1 MTLHYLD
8 FDYSE
13 DAQGV
18 GSFEAMAATT
28 AEQAPRVQAEVAC
41 VLDWAFDQ
49 FGNACAPLDEGGEW
63 DYDLQG
69 QRDTRVTQTLSYH
82 RRTGLTVSAES
93 AGTTWHTLTLVLS
106 GTAAFCAAFRARFGL
121 DDV

>member
-28 AEQAPRVQAEVAC
+28 AEQAPRVQAEVVRA
-41 VLDWAFDQ
+41 DRAFDQ
-49 FGNACAPLDEGGEW
+49 FGACAPLGGGEW
-63 DYDLQG
+63 
-69 QRDTRVTQTLSYH
+69 T
-82 RRTGLTVSAES
+82 
-93 AGTTWHTLTLVLS
+93 TTWWAS
-106 GTAAFCAAFRARFGL
+106 WIPASPRP
-121 DDV
+121 